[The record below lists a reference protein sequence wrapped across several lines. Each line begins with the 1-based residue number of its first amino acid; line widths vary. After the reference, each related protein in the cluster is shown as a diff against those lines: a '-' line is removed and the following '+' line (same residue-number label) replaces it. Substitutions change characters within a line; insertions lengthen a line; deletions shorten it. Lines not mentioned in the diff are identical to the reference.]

1 MKKQVAN
8 TAKYLHLK
16 ALASIF
22 NQVWVDCCFW
32 LVHSELSQGSSSEHP
47 LSHGPVDYPD
57 IFAWPAR
64 VLERAKDVYGKALTR
79 RNLATAKKVLL
90 TSTFSGLGTAEV
102 AMAMLAQEYQS
113 GGESCFAI
121 HSHCERDPE
130 CLALLEAMPHP
141 LSSAHL
147 FSDVRDLLQRS
158 EKETLQ
164 NIVVYHREQF
174 QKRWA
179 QSNVTCGRE
188 KQRLQERQEEL
199 CLQEVIDF
207 FDSVQLKARV
217 ACRKCSSSCPRCP
230 SHLREIGLAQFGNCW
245 LPMCALSDRGIWK
258 RSGMVA

>member
-1 MKKQVAN
+1 MKRR
-8 TAKYLHLK
+8 
-16 ALASIF
+16 
-22 NQVWVDCCFW
+22 
-32 LVHSELSQGSSSEHP
+32 HSELSQGSSSEHP
-47 LSHGPVDYPD
+47 LPHGPVDYPD

-199 CLQEVIDF
+199 CLQEVMDF